1 LLSSFPYTA
10 YLSEFSAFAYAE
22 YLFARWSIRRTLFIN
37 TYFPASSHKDIIMS
51 DLKIAVLIPCYN
63 EEVAITQVVSEFK
76 ASLPQAEIYVY
87 DNNSSDNTVEAA
99 RRAGA
104 TVRSETMQG
113 KGHVVRR
120 MFSDIEADYYVL
132 VDGDATYEAAAAPRM
147 VAKASS
153 EGLDMVNGVRVTDR
167 TAAYRPG
174 HVLGNKMLTGLVMS
188 IFGRRTT
195 DLLSGYRVFSRRFVK
210 SFPVMSSGFEIETE
224 FSVHALELDM
234 PISEEPTVYVERPVG
249 STSKL
254 NTYQDGFRILFTIL
268 TLVQREKPIL
278 FFFSSGLLFFLIG
291 LLVGAPV
298 VIDYAQTGLVP
309 RLPSAV
315 LATGLVLL
323 SALCVLCGI
332 VMNGI
337 KHGRQEMKRLAY
349 LSYAIKIVTL
359 HSTEI

>member
-1 LLSSFPYTA
+1 
-10 YLSEFSAFAYAE
+10 
-22 YLFARWSIRRTLFIN
+22 
-37 TYFPASSHKDIIMS
+37 MS

-63 EEVAITQVVSEFK
+63 EEVAIAQVVSEFK
-76 ASLPQAEIYVY
+76 SYLPEAQIYVY
-87 DNNSSDNTVEAA
+87 DNNSSDGTVDSA

-104 TVRSETMQG
+104 IVRSETMQG

-132 VDGDATYEAAAAPRM
+132 VDGDATYETAAARRM
-147 VAKASS
+147 VERASS

-210 SFPVMSSGFEIETE
+210 SFPVMSAGFEIETE
-224 FSVHALELDM
+224 FSVHALELNM
-234 PISEEPTVYVERPVG
+234 PIAEEPTLYVERPVG

-254 NTYQDGFRILFTIL
+254 NTYQDGFRILLTIL
-268 TLVQREKPIL
+268 MLVQREKPVL
-278 FFFSSGLLFFLIG
+278 FYFSSGLALFVVG

-298 VIDYAQTGLVP
+298 VLEYTRTGLVP

-315 LATGLVLL
+315 LATGLVIL
-323 SALCVLCGI
+323 SALCILCGI

-337 KHGRQEMKRLAY
+337 KHGRQEMKRLSY
-349 LSYAIKIVTL
+349 LSYAIRI
-359 HSTEI
+359 EQ